1 MKLHRWW
8 PKKNRATTEL
18 WSVLIVIF
26 VFFLSAA
33 GKLAASA
40 ASLMKVMI
48 IQIATVAPPSGF
60 SMQQNH
66 AHTRINYLDLTR
78 FAVVAVNA
86 SSLL

>member
-8 PKKNRATTEL
+8 PKKNLATTEL

-26 VFFLSAA
+26 VFFLSAV

-40 ASLMKVMI
+40 ASLMI
-48 IQIATVAPPSGF
+48 IQIATAAPPSGF

-78 FAVVAVNA
+78 FAVVAVKA